1 MAKRF
6 TGIGVLVV
14 LTAVGGFAAL
24 AACGT
29 DSDAGTC
36 ATLTTCCAQITG
48 TTQGDMSN
56 HSECL
61 AVLGTMDD
69 SSCGTAQADFEGAG
83 VCTVS
88 TSTGTGATGCAGLS
102 ACCSSS
108 PDPATCAE
116 FVAEGNDAVCS
127 AEITIYGSACVTVTP
142 VTATGCA
149 GLTACCT
156 SLSGTAQTEC
166 DGLVTD
172 SAGSDTNCTTFLTS
186 LQTDGMCAAS
196 GTGTGTGTGGSSCS
210 TLSACCGTQGAD
222 ETSCEEIVTAGVET
236 SCASYVTLFGCGGT
250 GTGTGTG
257 GTSCATLSTC
267 CGTLE
272 SEEQAGCDETVTEGN
287 DALCASSVTSYG
299 CGATGTGS
307 GTGTSGGGCSALS
320 TCCATIE
327 EAEQATC
334 NEIVS
339 EGNDSSC
346 SATLTDYEDSSLC
359 N

>member
-210 TLSACCGTQGAD
+210 TLSACCGT
-222 ETSCEEIVTAGVET
+222 
-236 SCASYVTLFGCGGT
+236 
-250 GTGTGTG
+250 
-257 GTSCATLSTC
+257 
-267 CGTLE
+267 LE